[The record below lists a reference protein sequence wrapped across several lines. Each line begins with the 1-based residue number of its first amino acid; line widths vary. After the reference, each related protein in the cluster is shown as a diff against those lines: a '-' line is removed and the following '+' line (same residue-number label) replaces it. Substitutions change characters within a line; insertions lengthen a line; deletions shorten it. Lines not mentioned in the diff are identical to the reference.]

1 MFRGS
6 PSRLSLV
13 VLPGLLT
20 MLVLAYLA
28 GCGERT
34 PDMDMAMF
42 RAHTESEAVL
52 ILCGRQFT
60 QEARDR
66 RCCPGRRHVADQL
79 LPGALLRWLRGLG
92 YAKPLSTFC

>member
-1 MFRGS
+1 MRRGS

-13 VLPGLLT
+13 VLLGLLT
-20 MLVLAYLA
+20 MMVLAYLT

-52 ILCGRQFT
+52 IQGR
-60 QEARDR
+60 EAYLTYCVGCHGVNGDGKG
-66 RCCPGRRHVADQL
+66 PA
-79 LPGALLRWLRGLG
+79 AE
-92 YAKPLSTFC
+92 F